1 MLENNSPGPQNGPR
15 IESDYKTDVGC
26 SVAVSTQG
34 GTEEINYQNES
45 CQSILK

>member
-15 IESDYKTDVGC
+15 IESDYKTDAGC

-34 GTEEINYQNES
+34 GTEEINYHNES